1 MKKLLVASLII
12 GGSAGS
18 PSVDHVTHLVR
29 PTPQQIAVSTY
40 QHMTSAQR
48 VGQLFMAG
56 VPSTGPTRQDLAVLR
71 QRDIGSV
78 ILNLN
83 TTKSIRALRHQDA
96 KLSVQLTVNKTQ
108 PYISTDQEGGLVQRL
123 RGPGF
128 SAIPTALA
136 QGGYGAA
143 KLRSLAATWGG
154 QLERAN
160 VNLDLAPVADVVPAQ
175 HAKQNQPIGRYDR
188 EFGHTPAVV
197 GTHVQ
202 AFVRGMHDASEAVT
216 VKHFPG
222 LGRANGNTDLSRH
235 VTDPTTRHDRYL
247 APYRLGIE
255 SGAEF
260 LMVSSAAYPN
270 IDGSRPACFS
280 RTIMHAMARQQLKF
294 GGVVISD
301 DLGTSAL
308 AHVPLGTR
316 ATTFFNAG
324 GTMLLDTSIGQIPAM
339 ASAVVARAST
349 DDVFAARIK
358 RAVLTVLA
366 TKAAGGLI
374 PS

>member
-18 PSVDHVTHLVR
+18 PSVDHMAHLVR
-29 PTPQQIAVSTY
+29 PSPRQIAMSTY
-40 QHMTSAQR
+40 HHLTPAQR

-56 VPSTGPTRQDLAVLR
+56 VPSAGPTRADVRLLR
-71 QRDIGSV
+71 QHDVGGV
-78 ILNLN
+78 ILDLN
-83 TTKSIRALRHQDA
+83 TSKRLAALRRQDA
-96 KLSVQLTVNKTQ
+96 TLSARLTVGEVA

-128 SAIPTALA
+128 SAIPAALV

-143 KLRSLAATWGG
+143 RLRSLAATWGG
-154 QLERAN
+154 QLKQAH
-160 VNLDLAPVADVVPAQ
+160 VNLNLAPVADVVPAL

-197 GTHVQ
+197 STHVQ
-202 AFVRGMHDASEAVT
+202 AFVRGMHDASEAVV

-222 LGRANGNTDLSRH
+222 LGRASGNTDLSRH
-235 VTDPTTRHDRYL
+235 VTDPTTRHDPYL
-247 APYRLGIE
+247 APYRSGVT

-260 LMVSSAAYPN
+260 VMVSSAAYPH

-280 RTIMHAMARQQLKF
+280 RTIMHAMVRSQLKF

-308 AHVPLGTR
+308 AHVPLGDR
-316 ATTFFNAG
+316 ATRFFNAG

-339 ASAVVARAST
+339 AEAVLAKAST
-349 DDVFAARIK
+349 DRVFAARVK
-358 RAVLTVLA
+358 RAVLTVLT

-374 PS
+374 PA

>member
-1 MKKLLVASLII
+1 MKKLLVAALII

-18 PSVDHVTHLVR
+18 PSVDHVAHLVR
-29 PTPQQIAVSTY
+29 PTPRQIAVSTY
-40 QHMTSAQR
+40 QHLTPAQR

-56 VPSTGPTRQDLAVLR
+56 VPSAGPTREDMRLLQQHAV
-71 QRDIGSV
+71 GSV

-83 TTKSIRALRHQDA
+83 TSKSLRVLRRHNA
-96 KLSVQLTVNKTQ
+96 KLSTQLAVDKTA

-128 SAIPTALA
+128 SAIPAALT

-143 KLRSLAATWGG
+143 KLRSLAATWAG
-154 QLERAN
+154 QLMQAK
-160 VNLDLAPVADVVPAQ
+160 VNLNLAPVADVVPAA

-197 GTHVQ
+197 ATHVQ
-202 AFVRGMHDASEAVT
+202 AFVRGMHDASEAVA

-222 LGRANGNTDLSRH
+222 LGRASGNTDLSRH
-235 VTDPTTRHDRYL
+235 VTDPTTRHDPYL
-247 APYRLGIE
+247 APYRVGIA

-260 LMVSSAAYPN
+260 LMVSSAAYPH

-280 RTIMHAMARQQLKF
+280 RTIMHAMIRRQLKF
-294 GGVVISD
+294 DGVVISD

-308 AHVPLGTR
+308 AHVPLGER
-316 ATTFFNAG
+316 ATRFFNAG
-324 GTMLLDTSIGQIPAM
+324 GTMLLDTSIGQIPTM
-339 ASAVVARAST
+339 ARAVLARASSNK
-349 DDVFAARIK
+349 VFAARIK
-358 RAVLTVLA
+358 HAVLTVLE
-366 TKAAGGLI
+366 TKAASGLI
-374 PS
+374 PA

>member
-18 PSVDHVTHLVR
+18 PSVDHLAQLHR
-29 PTPQQIAVSTY
+29 PSPQQIAVTTY
-40 QHMTSAQR
+40 QHMTPAQR

-56 VPSTGPTRQDLAVLR
+56 VASAGPTRADVRLLQQHDV
-71 QRDIGSV
+71 GSI

-83 TTKSIRALRHQDA
+83 TSKRLRALRHQDA
-96 KLSVQLTVNKTQ
+96 KLSTQLTVAKVA

-128 SAIPTALA
+128 SAIPTALV

-143 KLRSLAATWGG
+143 KLRSLATTWGG
-154 QLERAN
+154 QLHQAH
-160 VNLDLAPVADVVPAQ
+160 VNLDLAPVADVVPAA
-175 HAKQNQPIGRYDR
+175 HPKQNQPIGRYDR

-197 GTHVQ
+197 STHVQ
-202 AFVRGMHDASEAVT
+202 AFVRGMHDAGEAVT

-222 LGRANGNTDLSRH
+222 LGRADGNTDVSRH

-247 APYRLGIE
+247 APYRSGIA

-270 IDGSRPACFS
+270 IDGTRPACFS
-280 RTIMHAMARQQLKF
+280 RTIMHAMIRQQMKF
-294 GGVVISD
+294 DGVVISD

-308 AHVPLGTR
+308 AHVPLRER
-316 ATTFFNAG
+316 ATRFFNAG
-324 GTMLLDTSIGQIPAM
+324 GTMLLDTSLGQVPAM
-339 ASAVVARAST
+339 ARAVLAKAS
-349 DDVFAARIK
+349 DDRVFAARVK
-358 RAVLTVLA
+358 RAVLTVL
-366 TKAAGGLI
+366 TIKAAGGLI